1 VTVDRS
7 RTPGLLARLRDQP
20 LWLQLVVT
28 VLLLLSLAL
37 LASGAAAVTLLRH
50 NLLDRV
56 DRQLVDLAPPA
67 SAGLGLD
74 ADGDHRGRGG
84 RRGGPDALNAAYLR
98 YVDTSGD
105 LLREVRTARGAP
117 ALPPLTPETVD
128 RRDGRPFTAP
138 AQDGD
143 GAWRVLL
150 AEFRPG
156 GGREPGDPPG
166 VDEEAAQTPA
176 AAGIVAVA
184 LSTDDVEDTV
194 GLLTLITVSV
204 GGVVLVAAG
213 SAAYVLVRSS
223 LRPLAE
229 VERTAAAI
237 AGGDLSQRVPPRSE
251 RTEVGR
257 LALAL
262 NAMLGQIEQA
272 FRAQRASEEQARGSE
287 QRMRQFVADA
297 SHELRTP
304 LTSIR
309 GFAELYRQGAVSEPQ
324 DVARVMGR
332 VEGEASRMGELV
344 EELLLLARL
353 DQRRPLERRPV
364 DLLPL
369 AADAVHDLRALA
381 RDRDVRLV
389 VGDGGDPPVVLGD
402 EARLRQVLTNLLA
415 NARVHTPPG
424 TPVTVTLGTAGGAAV
439 LEVADAGP
447 GLTAEQAERVFE
459 RFYRADTARTRA
471 AGGSGLG
478 LSIVAA
484 IVSAHGGRVAV
495 RSEPGQ
501 GAVFRVEIPLAPVP
515 GGAGSGD

>member
-1 VTVDRS
+1 VAVDPPRS
-7 RTPGLLARLRDQP
+7 SGLAARLRDQP
-20 LWLQLVVT
+20 LW
-28 VLLLLSLAL
+28 LLLSLAL
-37 LASGAAAVTLLRH
+37 LASGAAAVMLLRH

-56 DRQLVDLAPPA
+56 DRQLVDLAQPA
-67 SAGLGLD
+67 MGGFGLD
-74 ADGDHRGRGG
+74 ANGDRGRGG
-84 RRGGPDALNAAYLR
+84 RRGGPDALNAAYVR
-98 YVDTSGD
+98 YIDSSGE
-105 LLREVRTARGAP
+105 LIWEERTARGAP
-117 ALPPLTPETVD
+117 QLPELTADAVD

-150 AEFRPG
+150 AELRPG
-156 GGREPGDPPG
+156 PGPEPGGPAGDQG
-166 VDEEAAQTPA
+166 AAETTA
-176 AAGIVAVA
+176 AAGVVAVA
-184 LSTDDVEDTV
+184 LSTDDVEETV
-194 GLLTLITVSV
+194 GLLTLITLSV

-223 LRPLAE
+223 LCPLAE

-237 AGGDLSQRVPPRSE
+237 AGGDLSRRVPLRSE

-257 LALAL
+257 LSLAL

-287 QRMRQFVADA
+287 QRMRRFVADA

-304 LTSIR
+304 LTSMR
-309 GFAELYRQGAVSEPQ
+309 GFAELYRQGAVTDPQ

-332 VEGEASRMGELV
+332 VEDQASRMGELV

-353 DQRRPLERRPV
+353 DQQRPLERRPV

-369 AADAVHDLRALA
+369 AADAVHDLQAVA

-402 EARLRQVLTNLLA
+402 EARLRQVLANLLA

-424 TPVTVTLGTAGGAAV
+424 TPVTVTLATGDGAAV

-484 IVSAHGGRVAV
+484 IVNAHGGHVAV

-501 GAVFRVEIPLAPVP
+501 GAVFRVELPLAVVP
-515 GGAGSGD
+515 GGGPGRWE